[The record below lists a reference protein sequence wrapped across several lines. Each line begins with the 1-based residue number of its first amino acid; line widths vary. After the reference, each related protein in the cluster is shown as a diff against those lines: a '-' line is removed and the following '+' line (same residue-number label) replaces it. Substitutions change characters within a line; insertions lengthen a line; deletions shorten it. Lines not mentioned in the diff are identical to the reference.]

1 MKFKSWFAAIYIL
14 LVVNTTAFAQNG
26 NLKRVSDDNWI
37 EYLVPRFMNDVTPY
51 GDNFSPHFTRYD
63 FESRD
68 KKVKIYVL
76 LNNSVNISPMMDF
89 TFKINERYLA
99 DINDKDLMVDYKLLK
114 QDKYF
119 VSGNLKNGN
128 ILYKFCYVKTGY
140 GYTYSIEY
148 DRSYKVFFDKN
159 LNDIIK
165 GFKILW
171 GVTQYK

>member
-1 MKFKSWFAAIYIL
+1 MKATRIFSIL
-14 LVVNTTAFAQNG
+14 ALCIITSLQSFAQNA
-26 NLKRVSDDNWI
+26 NLKKVSDDNWI
-37 EYLVPRFMNDVTPY
+37 EYLVPSFMNDVTHY
-51 GDNFSPHFTRYD
+51 GNNFSPHFTRYD

-99 DINDKDLMVDYKLLK
+99 DINDKDIMVDYKLLK

-159 LNDIIK
+159 LMISLK
-165 GFKILW
+165 GLRYY
-171 GVTQYK
+171 GV

>member
-1 MKFKSWFAAIYIL
+1 MKATRIFSIL
-14 LVVNTTAFAQNG
+14 ALCIITSLQSFAQNG

-63 FESRD
+63 FESSDAR
-68 KKVKIYVL
+68 VKIYIL
-76 LNNSVNISPMMDF
+76 INNSANHQKMFQYNLRNSYVSALS
-89 TFKINERYLA
+89 RR
-99 DINDKDLMVDYKLLK
+99 DLMVDYKLLK
-114 QDKYF
+114 SDKYF
-119 VSGNLKNGN
+119 VSGNLTNGK
-128 ILYKFCYVKTGY
+128 ILYEFAYTKNGY

-165 GFKILW
+165 GFRILY
-171 GVTQYK
+171 GAEYK

>member
-1 MKFKSWFAAIYIL
+1 MRNKSKIFLFALFTIICL
-14 LVVNTTAFAQNG
+14 QSFAQNA
-26 NLKRVSDDNWI
+26 NLKKVSDDNWI
-37 EYLVPRFMNDVTPY
+37 EYLVPSFMNDETPY

-63 FESRD
+63 FESSDAR
-68 KKVKIYVL
+68 VKIYIL
-76 LNNSVNISPMMDF
+76 INNSVNPQKMFQYNLRNSYASALS
-89 TFKINERYLA
+89 RR
-99 DINDKDLMVDYKLLK
+99 DLMVDYKLLK
-114 QDKYF
+114 SDKYF
-119 VSGNLKNGN
+119 VSGNLTNGK
-128 ILYKFCYVKTGY
+128 ILYQFAYTKDGY